1 MRRDAKFCSG
11 TCQVAHFRA
20 RAGAAL
26 PFISAIPGID
36 DDPAA
41 EAAVQALV
49 APFKHLWSGDLSP
62 EAAMAEVHQAE
73 QRLLMARRAAKKVYK
88 KAGLET
94 GGMFDGPF
102 VLRETAEAVKPPV
115 SDPPKYESS
124 KVAQARG
131 WATLREEEESKLVP
145 REPQDMAAREAAVAA
160 KFKASTPE
168 QQAAMISAAAKKG
181 VRLPTGK

>member
-1 MRRDAKFCSG
+1 
-11 TCQVAHFRA
+11 
-20 RAGAAL
+20 
-26 PFISAIPGID
+26 
-36 DDPAA
+36 
-41 EAAVQALV
+41 
-49 APFKHLWSGDLSP
+49 
-62 EAAMAEVHQAE
+62 
-73 QRLLMARRAAKKVYK
+73 MARRAAKKVYK

-115 SDPPKYESS
+115 SDAPKYESS
-124 KVAQARG
+124 KIAQARG
-131 WATLREEEESKLVP
+131 WATLREEEKLVP